1 MPALGILGLL
11 GSAAAPA
18 FAYDLP
24 AELPERK
31 PGLWEMIR
39 TGTFGPNR
47 IETAK
52 RYCLGAKTDLV
63 LQETE
68 IQSRELSVIYSDVQC
83 KPPVVTRSGNV
94 VNGAMSCEAFKAS
107 VRPTGKD
114 FSWKISYLS
123 SSEVVVDEVA
133 IAHNIHGGGEDR
145 SVQRQTWVGAC
156 PEGQKP
162 GDGVEFRPAYNG
174 GKSEKPRSANL
185 FESRKVLTKMLNEAN
200 ELNSRLH

>member
-11 GSAAAPA
+11 GSAGAPA

-31 PGLWEMIR
+31 PSLWEMIK
-39 TGTFGPNR
+39 TGTFGPNE
-47 IETAK
+47 IEIVK
-52 RYCLGAKTDLV
+52 RYCLDAETDPV

-83 KPPVVTRSGNV
+83 KPPAVTRSGNV
-94 VNGAMSCEAFKAS
+94 VSGTMTCEAFKAS

-114 FSWKISYLS
+114 FRWKISYVS
-123 SSEVVVDEVA
+123 PSEVVVDEVA

-145 SVQRQTWVGAC
+145 SVQRQTWIGAC

-162 GDGVEFRPAYNG
+162 GDGVEFFPAYNG

-185 FESRKVLTKMLNEAN
+185 FENRKLRTKMLNEAN